1 MPKYSRTAKY
11 EELRNK
17 LQNDSEPA
25 ITSKELSEYA
35 KAAILASRDYDALKE
50 SFINSRSGK
59 RLIGLGYEEDVKL
72 CCMKN
77 ITENVAIYE
86 NQELTL
92 LKD

>member
-1 MPKYSRTAKY
+1 M
-11 EELRNK
+11 
-17 LQNDSEPA
+17 
-25 ITSKELSEYA
+25 
-35 KAAILASRDYDALKE
+35 ASRDYDALKE